1 MEIIDH
7 LWMGFG
13 LAVSPLNLL
22 YCLIGATVGTL
33 VGVLP
38 GIGPLTTIAMLL
50 PITFKL
56 PALPALIM
64 LSGIY
69 YGAHHAGSTTAIM
82 LNMPGEPTSVVI
94 CIDGHPMARQ
104 GRAGP
109 ALCISAIGSF
119 IAGCL
124 SILVIAFCSP
134 LLARVALS
142 FGPPEYCAVVVMAL
156 IAASVLSNAPVIL
169 TIAMTVLGVLLGCV
183 GNDMISGERRFDF
196 GSPDLADGI
205 NFVALAVALFA
216 FADIL
221 SRAGQPDQTRRFDKI
236 RGLLP
241 TRADLAAS
249 WKPILRGT
257 ALGAAFGVLPGT
269 GPLVSSFASYSLEK
283 RLAKDPS
290 RFGTGAIEGV
300 AGPESANNAAAF
312 THFIPMLTLGIPAGA
327 AMALMLGALMIQGVT
342 PGPQVMTDHPDLFWG
357 VIASMWLGNMMLLV
371 LNLPLIGIWIRLLRV
386 RYRLLYPAI
395 LVFCCIGVYSVN
407 NSTFDVLLAGG
418 LGLVGYLFA
427 MLDCPPAPVILGF
440 ILGPIL
446 EVNLRRTLLISQGDF
461 SVFVTRPISLGF
473 LLLAVALLGAIAVP
487 ALRRP

>member
-1 MEIIDH
+1 METIGH

-142 FGPPEYCAVVVMAL
+142 FGPPEYCAVVIMAL

-221 SRAGQPDQTRRFDKI
+221 SRAGQPDQVRRFDKI
-236 RGLLP
+236 KGLLP

-283 RLAKDPS
+283 RLAQDPT
-290 RFGTGAIEGV
+290 RFGHGAIEGV

-386 RYRLLYPAI
+386 RYRILYPAV

-418 LGLVGYLFA
+418 LGLVGYVFA

-446 EVNLRRTLLISQGDF
+446 EVNLRRTLLISQGHF

-487 ALRRP
+487 ALRRT